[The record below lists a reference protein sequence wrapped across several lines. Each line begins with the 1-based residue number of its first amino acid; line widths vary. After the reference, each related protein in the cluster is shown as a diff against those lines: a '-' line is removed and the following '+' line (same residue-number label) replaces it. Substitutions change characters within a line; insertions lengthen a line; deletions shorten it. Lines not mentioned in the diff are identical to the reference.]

1 MPISTSTYQEW
12 YQFRK
17 RGRMSLQFEI
27 VPVTPFQ
34 QNCSIVWCDET
45 KDAAIVDPG
54 GDIHLLK
61 AKIQQLGLD
70 VTQLLLTHGH
80 LDHVGG
86 TAPLAAEL
94 DVPIIGPHK
103 DDAFWLEGL
112 PRQSEM
118 FGFPL
123 TEAFAPTQW
132 LSEGDEITIGN
143 QKLQVIH
150 TPGHTPGH
158 VILFNDD
165 AKVAFVGDVLFKGG
179 VGRTD
184 FPQGDYQ
191 TLIDSIKGKLWP
203 LGNDVTFVPGHGP
216 LSTFGNERVSNPFVA
231 DEMPLY

>member
-1 MPISTSTYQEW
+1 
-12 YQFRK
+12 
-17 RGRMSLQFEI
+17 MSLQFEI

-34 QNCSIVWCDET
+34 QNCSIIWCDET
-45 KDAAIVDPG
+45 KEAAMVDPG

-61 AKIQQLGLD
+61 EKVQQLGLT
-70 VTQLLLTHGH
+70 VTKLILTHGH

-94 DVPIIGPHK
+94 NVPVIGPHK
-103 DDAFWLEGL
+103 EDAFWLQGL

-123 TEAFAPTQW
+123 TEAFDPDQW
-132 LSEGDEITIGN
+132 LEEGDVVTVGN
-143 QKLQVIH
+143 QKLNVLH

-158 VILFNDD
+158 ITLHNED
-165 AKVAFVGDVLFKGG
+165 AKIAFVGDVLFRGG
-179 VGRTD
+179 IGRTD
-184 FPQGDYQ
+184 FPKGDYQ
-191 TLIDSIKGKLWP
+191 TLIDSIKNKLWP

-216 LSTFGNERVSNPFVA
+216 LSTFGNERASNPFVA